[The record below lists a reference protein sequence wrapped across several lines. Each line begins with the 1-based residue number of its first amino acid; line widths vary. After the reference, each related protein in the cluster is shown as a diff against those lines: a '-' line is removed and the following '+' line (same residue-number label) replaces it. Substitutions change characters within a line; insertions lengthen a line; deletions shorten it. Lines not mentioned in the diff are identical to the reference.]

1 MIDDLNK
8 ILKKYVAIFINEY
21 SDFLS
26 LEQLESLKSI
36 NFSDAIK
43 EADIPKPFG
52 IVSLDRI
59 YLSKTSNE
67 LINNLRNMPGYNT
80 NHCELNNKNMSSYLK
95 YMCDNGY
102 DINDY
107 YSDILMYFV
116 FRYVIKNTSGFINGL
131 INQEMK
137 YISIKYSLRLAN
149 LYAREEAIVNKISPI
164 IGLNSCR
171 KILFLDKAS
180 AFKYL
185 NDNHGFRVAKLVN
198 DIDILMEDVYGTIE
212 KKEYHDYNGF
222 LDYIDDYDHLL
233 YGDVYNYILDYEIEN
248 SLIN

>member
-8 ILKKYVAIFINEY
+8 LFRKYVSIFISEY

-26 LEQLESLKSI
+26 KEQLESLKTI
-36 NFSDAIK
+36 NFNNTICLDNVS
-43 EADIPKPFG
+43 KPFG
-52 IVSLDRI
+52 YVSLGRI
-59 YLSKTSNE
+59 HLSNYSNE
-67 LINNLRNMPGYNT
+67 LINNLRVMPNYNS
-80 NHCELNNKNMSSYLK
+80 NRSVLDNKNMSSYLK

-102 DINDY
+102 NVIDY

-116 FRYVIKNTSGFINGL
+116 FKFVIKNSSGLINGL

-137 YISIKYSLRLAN
+137 YISIKYSLRIAN

-164 IGLNSCR
+164 LGLNSCR

-185 NDNHGFRVAKLVN
+185 NDNHGFRIAKLVN
-198 DIDILMEDVYGTIE
+198 DVENLIEDEYNFIE
-212 KKEYHDYNGF
+212 KKDYDGYNGF
-222 LDYIDDYDHLL
+222 LDYAEDYDNIL
-233 YGDVYNYILDYEIEN
+233 YGDVYNYILDFEAEN
-248 SLIN
+248 TFIN